1 MKKKSLRVKL
11 TLILLAFVLLI
22 MTCTIIISNVF
33 LGDYYIYS
41 KQKALVKAFSDI
53 NNMYKASEII
63 SDGEN
68 VKPFYDINEYSASM
82 VMPED
87 VERTAYIFDLLLGDD
102 LAGRKSHIA
111 DNGHKYLELAD
122 IS

>member
-1 MKKKSLRVKL
+1 MMWL
-11 TLILLAFVLLI
+11 TTMNPETWRLI
-22 MTCTIIISNVF
+22 
-33 LGDYYIYS
+33 
-41 KQKALVKAFSDI
+41 K
-53 NNMYKASEII
+53 
-63 SDGEN
+63 
-68 VKPFYDINEYSASM
+68 